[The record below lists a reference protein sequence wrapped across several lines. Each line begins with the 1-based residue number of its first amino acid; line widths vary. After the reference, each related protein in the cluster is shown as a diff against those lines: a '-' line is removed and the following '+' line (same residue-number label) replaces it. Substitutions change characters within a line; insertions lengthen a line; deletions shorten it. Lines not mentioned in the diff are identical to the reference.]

1 MNRRKPITTFEEL
14 AEHVASH
21 ALSQRKAIV
30 VQGGAVHM
38 VGRSDVDGIELGG
51 RVADELEQP

>member
-1 MNRRKPITTFEEL
+1 MNRRKPITSFGEL
-14 AEHVASH
+14 AEHQAAH

-38 VGRSDVDGIELGG
+38 VDKSDVDSIELGG
-51 RVADELEQP
+51 RVADEMGE